1 MVNHGISPATSGAIA
16 MAKNENSKKVSKK
29 TAVKATARKAAR
41 KSEAKAA
48 AAPPPFDI
56 VAKIAYLNYLERIER
71 GLPGDEQGDWL
82 AAEQSLQGE
91 RSPQLT

>member
-1 MVNHGISPATSGAIA
+1 
-16 MAKNENSKKVSKK
+16 MAKNENSKKASKK
-29 TAVKATARKAAR
+29 TAVKATARKVAKKSAKKAAR

-56 VAKIAYLNYLERIER
+56 VAKIACLNYLERVER

-82 AAEQSLQGE
+82 AAVQSLQGE

>member
-1 MVNHGISPATSGAIA
+1 

>member
-1 MVNHGISPATSGAIA
+1 
-16 MAKNENSKKVSKK
+16 
-29 TAVKATARKAAR
+29 
-41 KSEAKAA
+41 
-48 AAPPPFDI
+48 

>member
-1 MVNHGISPATSGAIA
+1 MLRLTPNPPLRLLTNARFHATHGPPG
-16 MAKNENSKKVSKK
+16 
-29 TAVKATARKAAR
+29 TAVGSNSTQNPHDHFLVP
-41 KSEAKAA
+41 
-48 AAPPPFDI
+48 AAPPSFDI
-56 VAKIAYLNYLERIER
+56 VAKIAYLNYLERAER

>member
-1 MVNHGISPATSGAIA
+1 

-29 TAVKATARKAAR
+29 TAVKATARKVAK

-56 VAKIAYLNYLERIER
+56 VAKIAYLNYLERVER

>member
-1 MVNHGISPATSGAIA
+1 
-16 MAKNENSKKVSKK
+16 
-29 TAVKATARKAAR
+29 
-41 KSEAKAA
+41 
-48 AAPPPFDI
+48 
-56 VAKIAYLNYLERIER
+56 VAKIAYLNYLNYLERVER